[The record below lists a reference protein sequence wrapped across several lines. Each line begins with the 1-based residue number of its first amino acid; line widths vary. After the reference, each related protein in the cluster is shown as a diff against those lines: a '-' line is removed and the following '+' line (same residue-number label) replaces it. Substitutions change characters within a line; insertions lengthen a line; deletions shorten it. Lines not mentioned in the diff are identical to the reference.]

1 MLPLDQEVDG
11 QSTPGGEGG
20 TMPGIV
26 VGIDGSANA
35 RFALAWAISEAAA
48 RHAPLTVLT
57 VHEIS
62 NSFLTGRPVV
72 LSADQNQLAAAKAAA
87 TELTDKAVSELGE
100 AMPALVTVT
109 AVNGSAA
116 DELLAAANDADMLV
130 LGARGGAQASGLA
143 AHSPIGSVSNK
154 VLHRAR
160 CPVVVIPASD

>member
-1 MLPLDQEVDG
+1 
-11 QSTPGGEGG
+11 
-20 TMPGIV
+20 MPGIV

-35 RFALAWAISEAAA
+35 RSALAWAASEAAA

-62 NSFLTGRPVV
+62 HGFWTGRPVV
-72 LSADQNQLAAAKAAA
+72 LSADEDQLAAAKAAA
-87 TELTDKAVSELGE
+87 TELADKAVSELGE
-100 AMPALVTVT
+100 AKPASVTVK
-109 AVNGSAA
+109 AVSGFAA
-116 DELLAAANDADMLV
+116 DELLAAANGADILV

-154 VLHRAR
+154 VLHRAK